1 MIYSLVIIFMLCH
14 DILKCIYARVLF
26 LKQVLF
32 LLDNTKVIQKV
43 QGDRIE
49 IYFDTKN
56 FKSMCSFFQNM
67 YFFMKFLKTPL
78 ISINL
83 ISFVPR

>member
-1 MIYSLVIIFMLCH
+1 MICSLVIIFMLCH

-49 IYFDTKN
+49 IYFDA
-56 FKSMCSFFQNM
+56 
-67 YFFMKFLKTPL
+67 KFLNPCVVFFRTCTF
-78 ISINL
+78 S
-83 ISFVPR
+83 